1 MLLCQIISICF
12 YLFPPSAL
20 SSTPRVI
27 IPSMSGLIHRFFSK
41 PVPPSLEPPSLVQ
54 CLAFLQGAAHH
65 QQGLF
70 VLDCK
75 KYEDE
80 VNLVFEALQANKPF
94 DLSKTSSPG
103 VVAQVLLRV
112 MDGCSPPIFP
122 QETFPALCALGSSD
136 VDPGSASAAASADIL
151 LVFSTLS
158 RKHRV
163 RATYLFQFLSSVID
177 QASAESRVHLA
188 EDMASSIC
196 EAAITSA
203 VKCKM
208 ESGYFSLCRGGVKNL
223 LLNCGL
229 ISGSIPVPLELA
241 VDTSSSLHLGQTNEN
256 GVDLKLGQ
264 HCLHFQPGSASW
276 LSSSDSASPAQNG
289 SSCVALRKDT
299 FIRQLQQDCNDLQQM
314 KFELQSSVSE
324 LEEQFLAQHH
334 RYN

>member
-1 MLLCQIISICF
+1 
-12 YLFPPSAL
+12 
-20 SSTPRVI
+20 
-27 IPSMSGLIHRFFSK
+27 MSGLIHRFFSK

-70 VLDCK
+70 LLDCK

-80 VNLVFEALQANKPF
+80 VNLVYDALQANKPF
-94 DLSKTSSPG
+94 DLSKTSSLG

-112 MDGCSPPIFP
+112 MNGCSPPIFP
-122 QETFPALCALGSSD
+122 KETFPALCALGSSH
-136 VDPGSASAAASADIL
+136 VDPASAAASADIL

-163 RATYLFQFLSSVID
+163 RATYLFQFLSSVIN

-208 ESGYFSLCRGGVKNL
+208 EGGYFSLCRDGVKNL

-229 ISGSIPVPLELA
+229 ISGSIPAPLELA
-241 VDTSSSLHLGQTNEN
+241 VKQSSSLRLDQIKEN

-264 HCLHFQPGSASW
+264 HALHFQSGCASW
-276 LSSSDSASPAQNG
+276 FSSTDTTSLAQTSSSL
-289 SSCVALRKDT
+289 ALQKGAL
-299 FIRQLQQDCNDLQQM
+299 IRQLQRDCDDLHQM
-314 KFELQSSVSE
+314 KFELQASVSE
-324 LEEQFLAQHH
+324 LEQQFLSQQH
-334 RYN
+334 R

>member
-1 MLLCQIISICF
+1 
-12 YLFPPSAL
+12 
-20 SSTPRVI
+20 
-27 IPSMSGLIHRFFSK
+27 MSGLIHRFFSK

-70 VLDCK
+70 LLDCK

-80 VNLVFEALQANKPF
+80 VNLVYDALQANKPF
-94 DLSKTSSPG
+94 DLSKTSSLG

-112 MDGCSPPIFP
+112 MNGCSPPIFP
-122 QETFPALCALGSSD
+122 KETFPALCALGSSH
-136 VDPGSASAAASADIL
+136 VDPASAAASADIL

-163 RATYLFQFLSSVID
+163 RATYLFQFLSSVIN

-208 ESGYFSLCRGGVKNL
+208 EGGYFSLCRDGVKNL

-229 ISGSIPVPLELA
+229 ISGSIPAPLELA
-241 VDTSSSLHLGQTNEN
+241 VKQSSSLRLDQIKEN

-264 HCLHFQPGSASW
+264 HALHFQSGSASW
-276 LSSSDSASPAQNG
+276 FSSTDTTSLAQTK
-289 SSCVALRKDT
+289 SSLALQKGAL
-299 FIRQLQQDCNDLQQM
+299 IRQLQRDCDDLHQM
-314 KFELQSSVSE
+314 KFELQASVSE
-324 LEEQFLAQHH
+324 LEQQFLSQQH
-334 RYN
+334 R

>member
-1 MLLCQIISICF
+1 
-12 YLFPPSAL
+12 
-20 SSTPRVI
+20 
-27 IPSMSGLIHRFFSK
+27 MSGLIHRFFSK

-70 VLDCK
+70 LLDCK

-80 VNLVFEALQANKPF
+80 VNLVYDALQANKPF

-112 MDGCSPPIFP
+112 INGCSPPIFP
-122 QETFPALCALGSSD
+122 KETLPALCALGSSH
-136 VDPGSASAAASADIL
+136 VDPASTAASADIL

-163 RATYLFQFLSSVID
+163 RATYLFQFLSSVIN

-208 ESGYFSLCRGGVKNL
+208 EGGYFSLCRDGVKCL

-229 ISGSIPVPLELA
+229 ISGSIPAPLELA
-241 VDTSSSLHLGQTNEN
+241 VKQSSSLRLDQIKEN

-264 HCLHFQPGSASW
+264 HALHFQSGSASW
-276 LSSSDSASPAQNG
+276 FSSTDTTSLAQTG
-289 SSCVALRKDT
+289 SSLALQKGAL
-299 FIRQLQQDCNDLQQM
+299 IRQLQRDCDDLQQM
-314 KFELQSSVSE
+314 KFELQASVSE
-324 LEEQFLAQHH
+324 LEQQFLSQQH
-334 RYN
+334 R